1 MLTIRSLDRNLPLF
15 QALSSELRA
24 EIFML
29 LTARE
34 SLTLKELSDHFQ
46 LSPATL
52 KPHLQKLME
61 CQLVYAEEPS
71 SRSGTQYHARD
82 CGQISI
88 DFSRSQNICS
98 EFQTEIPVGQ
108 YADFSVSPTCG
119 LATPLSFLGRIDE
132 PRFFTHPSHKDAEIL
147 WFSTGYIEY
156 FLPNYIQRPCTIES
170 LEISFE
176 IASEAPQYRNDWPSD
191 ITFSLNGRELGVWTS
206 PGDYGDHRG
215 VYNPSWWFPF
225 MNQYGLLKTL
235 ILNQDGCFLD
245 GELLSSVT
253 CRGLNLT
260 EQSILRFRME
270 VKRDAPHP
278 GGLTLFGRAF
288 GDHAQGILTTIRYK
302 VAEEEPAVSKN

>member
-108 YADFSVSPTCG
+108 YADFSVSPRRCLFWDGLTNPVFSPIPPTRMRRFCG
-119 LATPLSFLGRIDE
+119 FPPDISSIFCPTTFRGPVPSKVLRSLLRLPRKRPSTATTG
-132 PRFFTHPSHKDAEIL
+132 PRT
-147 WFSTGYIEY
+147 
-156 FLPNYIQRPCTIES
+156 
-170 LEISFE
+170 
-176 IASEAPQYRNDWPSD
+176 
-191 ITFSLNGRELGVWTS
+191 
-206 PGDYGDHRG
+206 
-215 VYNPSWWFPF
+215 
-225 MNQYGLLKTL
+225 
-235 ILNQDGCFLD
+235 
-245 GELLSSVT
+245 
-253 CRGLNLT
+253 
-260 EQSILRFRME
+260 LRF
-270 VKRDAPHP
+270 P
-278 GGLTLFGRAF
+278 
-288 GDHAQGILTTIRYK
+288 
-302 VAEEEPAVSKN
+302 